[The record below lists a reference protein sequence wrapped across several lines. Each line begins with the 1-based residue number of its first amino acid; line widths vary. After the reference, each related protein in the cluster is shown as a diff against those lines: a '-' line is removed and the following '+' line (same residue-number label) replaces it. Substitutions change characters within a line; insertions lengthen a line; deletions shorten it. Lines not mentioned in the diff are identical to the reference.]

1 MSVMENQNNTTQDQF
16 QIVADVSSSL
26 NFVFQQNGIPLIRG
40 LILKVVSNLLKV
52 S

>member
-16 QIVADVSSSL
+16 QIMADVSSSL
-26 NFVFQQNGIPLIRG
+26 NFVFQQNGIPLIWG
-40 LILKVVSNLLKV
+40 LIFKSGKQLLKV